1 MNHVQNTGTPQAASL
16 LQKNKLPP
24 KVAAIHDVSC
34 IGRCAAT
41 VILPVLSVCGNQVC
55 PLPTALLSTHTGGY
69 TGFTFLDLTS
79 EMPKIAAHWETLD
92 TVFDAVY
99 SGFLGNPVA
108 EGVYG
113 DMGLLYAS
121 LFLIP
126 MRVVMWSMGTSYF
139 VAGDTDKK
147 KVIKNVLTHPC
158 LVAVYIGLFLMFTQ
172 IPLPGVVEKAVR
184 SIGGCNSAITMFLV
198 GTILAEVKLRDL
210 VDGTALVYS
219 VLRLSILPLIAWGVS
234 LAVGMEPVA
243 TGVAVLMTGMPA
255 GATAAIFAA
264 RYNSDAPFAARC
276 VVLST
281 LFSIPLWCWVVG

>member
-1 MNHVQNTGTPQAASL
+1 MSLGDLFTLQGTLFAMILVGMFLRKRGIIDESGKKCL
-16 LQKNKLPP
+16 TDLCVN
-24 KVAAIHDVSC
+24 
-34 IGRCAAT
+34 
-41 VILPVLSVCGNQVC
+41 VI
-55 PLPTALLSTHTGGY
+55 
-69 TGFTFLDLTS
+69 
-79 EMPKIAAHWETLD
+79 
-92 TVFDAVY
+92 
-99 SGFLGNPVA
+99 
-108 EGVYG
+108 
-113 DMGLLYAS
+113 
-121 LFLIP
+121 IP
-126 MRVVMWSMGTSYF
+126 CSIVKS
-139 VAGDTDKK
+139 
-147 KVIKNVLTHPC
+147 C

-219 VLRLSILPLIAWGVS
+219 VLRLGILPLIAWGVS

-281 LFSIPLWCWVVG
+281 LFSMLTIPLWCWVVG